1 MKDTAPPTAAAPACN
16 RLAAGLRELR
26 ARTGLSMAALAE
38 RTAYSKSS
46 WERYLNGKQLAPRQ
60 AVEVLCA
67 MAGEPPGRLMALWE
81 LADGEWS
88 GRADSAPDP
97 VVAAAPT
104 VARPDDGGPG
114 DGRSVRSAEPG
125 QARRGHS
132 GLGGWAGPRG
142 W

>member
-88 GRADSAPDP
+88 GRA
-97 VVAAAPT
+97 
-104 VARPDDGGPG
+104 GN
-114 DGRSVRSAEPG
+114 
-125 QARRGHS
+125 
-132 GLGGWAGPRG
+132 GPRG
-142 W
+142 PGCLTRARLARGGVAGLSYAVQGSPCAV